1 MSESHAHH
9 KPVVGIVPTKLPEPY
24 DDGINH
30 YALAV
35 RSAGAKPYLLPVT
48 DDVGAYETI
57 FPHMDGFLLTG

>member
-35 RSAGAKPYLLPVT
+35 RSAGAKPYFLCVMGTPK
-48 DDVGAYETI
+48 TI
-57 FPHMDGFLLTG
+57 RA